1 MSQQINLY
9 NPLLLKQQKLFSLK
23 TMTQALGLIVVGMF
37 VFYGYVSYRVAN
49 LEEQAAQTEQ
59 QHKTTLAKLE
69 RTKAEAGPRAPSA
82 LLADELARTEMHLQ
96 TRRHI
101 ISLLEQGDLG
111 NREGFS
117 GYFRALS
124 RRTMEGLWL
133 THFQVSGAGEVG
145 ISGRTLKPELVP
157 AFINQLKQEP
167 VLAGKTFASL
177 EMHRATPSAASSKMA
192 TPAYIEFSLLHAS
205 AEPSR

>member
-37 VFYGYVSYRVAN
+37 LFYGYVSYRVTN
-49 LEEQAAQTEQ
+49 LEEQAAQTTEQ
-59 QHKTTLAKLE
+59 YQATLTKLT
-69 RTKAEAGPRAPSA
+69 RIQAEAAPRAPSA
-82 LLADELARTEMHLQ
+82 LLADELARTEMLLK

-101 ISLLEQGDLG
+101 ITLLEQGDLG

-124 RRTMEGLWL
+124 RRTMDGLWL
-133 THFQVSGAGEVG
+133 THFQVSGAGKVA

-157 AFINQLKQEP
+157 AFIHQLKQEP
-167 VLAGKTFASL
+167 ILAGKTFASL
-177 EMHRATPSAASSKMA
+177 EMHRPAPAAAGSKTA
-192 TPAYIEFSLLHAS
+192 TPAYIEFNLQHARS
-205 AEPSR
+205 EPAP